1 MTTRGSERA
10 TAGGRRVAYRD
21 LREWI
26 AALEAAGQLARVR
39 AEVDWNC
46 ELAHITRRTWDT
58 YGDAAPAL
66 LFENIKGYKAPGPRR
81 VFVGTFRSWYRTAMT
96 LGLDP
101 EATTRSE
108 LIRVLRDRI
117 NDRENFLPPRVVASG
132 PVKQNVVTGD
142 KVDMTMF
149 PVPCFGERDGG
160 RFIGTMHS
168 VITRDPDSGW
178 VNVGTYRMML
188 HNGQETGMQIDPA
201 NQHIGQHYWKYIER
215 NEPMPAAVVIG
226 QEPALTFMAA
236 SPTLEPVSELDIAGA
251 IRGAPI
257 DVVKCET
264 SDLYVPADAE
274 IVLEGTIHPKERKL
288 EGPGP
293 EYAGYYANQ
302 PGMKPVFRCKAI
314 TFRDDPIFRATPE
327 GHPINE
333 DHMMLAIN
341 TSVYVTDALAK
352 AGVPGVREV
361 AMPLDACGYGFCVVS
376 IKPATEGHADW
387 VASVIWGTKMNIW
400 CFKYVIVVDEDIDP
414 WNMEQ
419 VNWSIAWRV
428 KPSEDIKIWP
438 RHKGSRLDPRAA
450 PEEKGFQDRV
460 LIDATRP
467 YHWMPR
473 DIWGADGVGKGIP
486 LKFPPTS
493 RPRSNTAL
501 EVNRRWE
508 EYGIRPT
515 RRYIGKPE
523 GMFKHWWN
531 DEEIIAARDLKV
543 MP

>member
-1 MTTRGSERA
+1 MPI
-10 TAGGRRVAYRD
+10 AYKD
-21 LREWI
+21 LRHWI
-26 AALEAAGQLARVR
+26 AALEAAGQLARVQT
-39 AEVDWNC
+39 EVDWNC
-46 ELAHITRRTWDT
+46 ELAHITRRAWDT

-66 LFENIKGYKAPGPRR
+66 LFENIKGYKAPGPRQ
-81 VFVGTFRSWYRTAMT
+81 VFVGTFRSWYRTPMA
-96 LGLDP
+96 L
-101 EATTRSE
+101 
-108 LIRVLRDRI
+108 
-117 NDRENFLPPRVVASG
+117 
-132 PVKQNVVTGD
+132 
-142 KVDMTMF
+142 
-149 PVPCFGERDGG
+149 FGERDGG

-168 VITRDPDSGW
+168 VITRDPDTGW

-188 HNGQETGMQIDPA
+188 HNGQETGIQIDPA

-341 TSVYVTDALAK
+341 TSVYVLDALAK
-352 AGVPGVREV
+352 SGVPGVRDV

-387 VASVIWGTKMNIW
+387 VASAIWGTKMNIW

-450 PEEKGFQDRV
+450 PEEKGFQDR
-460 LIDATRP
+460 
-467 YHWMPR
+467 
-473 DIWGADGVGKGIP
+473 
-486 LKFPPTS
+486 
-493 RPRSNTAL
+493 
-501 EVNRRWE
+501 E
-508 EYGIRPT
+508 
-515 RRYIGKPE
+515 IGR
-523 GMFKHWWN
+523 
-531 DEEIIAARDLKV
+531 A
-543 MP
+543 

>member
-1 MTTRGSERA
+1 MATRANAAA
-10 TAGGRRVAYRD
+10 TAESPRVAYKD
-21 LREWI
+21 LRDWI
-26 AALEAAGQLARVR
+26 SALDAAGQLARVR

-58 YGDAAPAL
+58 HGDASPAL
-66 LFENIKGYKAPGPRR
+66 LFENIKGYPAPGPSK
-81 VFVGTFRSWYRTAMT
+81 VFVGTFRSWYRTAMM

-101 EATTRSE
+101 AATTRAG
-108 LIRVLRDRI
+108 LLRVLRERI
-117 NDRENFLPPRVVASG
+117 NDRDRFLPPRVVSSG
-132 PVKQNVVTGD
+132 PVKQNVVTGG
-142 KVDMTMF
+142 KVDLTMF
-149 PVPCFGERDGG
+149 PVPMFGERDGG

-168 VITRDPDSGW
+168 VITRDPDTGW

-188 HNGQETGMQIDPA
+188 HNGQETGIQIDPA

-215 NEPMPAAVVIG
+215 NEPMPAAIVIG

-236 SPTLEPVSELDIAGA
+236 SPTLDPVSELDIAGA

-264 SDLYVPADAE
+264 SDLYVPANAE

-302 PGMKPVFRCKAI
+302 PGMKPVFRCKAV

-341 TSVYVTDALAK
+341 TSVYVTDALAR

-361 AMPLDACGYGFCVVS
+361 AMPLDACGYGICVVS

-387 VASVIWGTKMNIW
+387 VASAIWGTKMNIW

-419 VNWSIAWRV
+419 VNWSVVWRA

-438 RHKGSRLDPRAA
+438 RHKGSRLDPRVP

-467 YHWMPR
+467 YHWAPR

-493 RPRSNTAL
+493 RPRSDTAL
-501 EVNRRWE
+501 RVNQRWSE
-508 EYGIRPT
+508 LGIQPT
-515 RRYIGKPE
+515 SRYIGKPE
-523 GMFKHWWN
+523 GIFKRWWE
-531 DEEIIAARDLKV
+531 DAEIIAARDLKI